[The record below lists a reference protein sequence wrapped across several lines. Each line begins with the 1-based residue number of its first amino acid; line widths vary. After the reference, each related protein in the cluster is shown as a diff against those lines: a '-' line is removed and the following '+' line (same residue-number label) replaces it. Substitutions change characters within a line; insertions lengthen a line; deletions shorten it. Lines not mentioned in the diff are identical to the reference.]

1 MVNILQVVTYILDR
15 NACLLPSYLAVN
27 EITKF
32 CPEDKNWPHWV
43 CIICPLDPQI
53 ENSVFL
59 FSKTCVLGT
68 QRTVSMYAMRNWQ

>member
-43 CIICPLDPQI
+43 CIICPLDAQLKL
-53 ENSVFL
+53 NSLIFQDMCASTRVGYRL
-59 FSKTCVLGT
+59 
-68 QRTVSMYAMRNWQ
+68 